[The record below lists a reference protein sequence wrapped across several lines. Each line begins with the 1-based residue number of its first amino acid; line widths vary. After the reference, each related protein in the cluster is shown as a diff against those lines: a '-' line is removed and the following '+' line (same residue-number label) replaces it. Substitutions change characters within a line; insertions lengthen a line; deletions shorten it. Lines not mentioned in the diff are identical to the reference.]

1 MRRFDWRTIKG
12 NAITLYH
19 KYNRA
24 ETFKRRNHKW
34 HFWMLLLILPAP
46 AAVKF
51 FDFSVWELSI
61 AKQKQVSFEVN
72 RHASLWSLQ
81 KKQNYTGNKESIPK
95 GLFFNI
101 RTEISALQFF
111 FFLLT
116 RHGNFK
122 RMKGNLLNKASIL
135 CLKLI
140 LILFFF
146 KRFKSNHIL
155 VNACNAKHINHIEYQ
170 MHEKK

>member
-1 MRRFDWRTIKG
+1 MGKFIKKMRRFDWRTIKG

-95 GLFFNI
+95 GFFL
-101 RTEISALQFF
+101 ISERKYQPYNSFF
-111 FFLLT
+111 FFL
-116 RHGNFK
+116 RD
-122 RMKGNLLNKASIL
+122 MEIL
-135 CLKLI
+135 KEGKEI
-140 LILFFF
+140 
-146 KRFKSNHIL
+146 
-155 VNACNAKHINHIEYQ
+155 Y
-170 MHEKK
+170 